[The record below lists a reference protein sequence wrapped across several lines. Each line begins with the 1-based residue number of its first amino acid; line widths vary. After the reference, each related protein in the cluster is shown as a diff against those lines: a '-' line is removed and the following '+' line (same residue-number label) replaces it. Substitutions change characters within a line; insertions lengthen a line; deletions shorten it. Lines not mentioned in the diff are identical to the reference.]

1 MNAQKLLLLLV
12 VIPMTAIAIYEAKT
26 VVKIGREAD
35 AKEELTPEEKHE
47 AAMREA
53 IEKEK
58 RRLEEIGYS
67 PENEVNT
74 IEPRETD
81 EEEND

>member
-1 MNAQKLLLLLV
+1 MRKLLLLLV
-12 VIPMTAIAIYEAKT
+12 VIPMTVIAVYEART
-26 VVKIGREAD
+26 VVKIGRETAE
-35 AKEELTPEEKHE
+35 KEALTPEEKHE
-47 AAMREA
+47 AAMRAA

-58 RRLEEIGYS
+58 KRLEEIGYS

-74 IEPRETD
+74 IESRETD

>member
-1 MNAQKLLLLLV
+1 
-12 VIPMTAIAIYEAKT
+12 MTCISLYEAKT
-26 VVKIGREAD
+26 VVKIGMEAA
-35 AKEELTPEEKHE
+35 AKEKLTPEEKHE

-74 IEPRETD
+74 SESREAD
-81 EEEND
+81 EKEND

>member
-1 MNAQKLLLLLV
+1 M
-12 VIPMTAIAIYEAKT
+12 
-26 VVKIGREAD
+26 KIGKEAA
-35 AKEELTPEEKHE
+35 AKEKITPEEKHE

-74 IEPRETD
+74 SESRETD
-81 EEEND
+81 EKEND